1 MHVIVTVRACSHQA
15 PQSTCCSSEQSFGS
29 MPRFVAIRD
38 CLGFH
43 ASYEGVVGIVGEL
56 TDRELNPLV
65 HHYPGMIYKAS
76 FNTADQ
82 AVQWLWTEVYNRP
95 ADQDL
100 RARQFEFDARLFPM
114 AIASSLCL
122 DLRSNSFRLH
132 FVRKLSGHSG
142 KCDLHPFHPL
152 P

>member
-1 MHVIVTVRACSHQA
+1 
-15 PQSTCCSSEQSFGS
+15 

-114 AIASSLCL
+114 AIASSLSGSAVEQL
-122 DLRSNSFRLH
+122 PPAFRAQVFRALRKMRQYSTYSYFIK
-132 FVRKLSGHSG
+132 VI
-142 KCDLHPFHPL
+142 
-152 P
+152 